1 MSEERTLAA
10 IVDLAMFFFKIACR
24 IKSALFR
31 RPNSVC
37 HFSSMKR
44 NFRILFTKLIQHGAI
59 VQKEKRRNVVFFIS
73 GQMTLKTITV
83 VTFEY
88 LMNVKKI

>member
-1 MSEERTLAA
+1 MAHDVPLDMAPPDEYD
-10 IVDLAMFFFKIACR
+10 DLISGTC
-24 IKSALFR
+24 SHL
-31 RPNSVC
+31 P
-37 HFSSMKR
+37 
-44 NFRILFTKLIQHGAI
+44 
-59 VQKEKRRNVVFFIS
+59 QKEKLRNVVFFIS